1 MPSMA
6 QLPRVVTRYHAT
18 STFMDNITS
27 IPTKILYIEDDPAS
41 RRLVQRVLDNK
52 GYQVVVAADGLEGIS
67 MARQHHPNL
76 ILMDINLPSMDG
88 REITTRL
95 RSLPNFTSTPI
106 VALTANHSAGNR
118 ELALAAGCTGFLTK
132 PINIATFPNQVSAY
146 LNGHA
151 EPLNINEKNEHL
163 QRHAQN
169 LVERLEYKINEL
181 ESANKRL
188 RELDQLKSDFII
200 MVSHELRTPLT
211 LISGY
216 AHLLD
221 EQVKQTEEALSGEM
235 VSGVA
240 EGLNLGVTRMRDV
253 VNEIIKVARIASG
266 MLDLALGPVRLANLV
281 QDVYEEY
288 SEVCEKRQLNVQ
300 IGDLSRLPIIEGD
313 GEQLKSA
320 IYHIFSNA
328 IKYTPDHGSIFV
340 VGRAVGD
347 TVDLI
352 IQDTGIGVP
361 DSEHRR
367 IFDQFYT
374 LGSIEHHSTSKFAF
388 QGGGLGLGLAI
399 VKGIVEAH
407 NGRVWVESE
416 RRDPEQF
423 PGSTFHILLPV
434 EPVKQETR
442 L

>member
-1 MPSMA
+1 MN
-6 QLPRVVTRYHAT
+6 
-18 STFMDNITS
+18 DI
-27 IPTKILYIEDDPAS
+27 IPPAKILYIEDDPAS

-52 GYQVVVAADGLEGIS
+52 GYHVVVAADGLEGIS
-67 MARQHHPNL
+67 MAREHHPNL

-95 RSLPNFTSTPI
+95 RSLPNFSDTPI
-106 VALTANHSAGNR
+106 VALTANHSAGSR

-132 PINIATFPNQVSAY
+132 PIDVTSFPGQVSAY
-146 LNGHA
+146 LNGLSD
-151 EPLNINEKNEHL
+151 PITLDEKNEHL

-169 LVERLEYKINEL
+169 LVERLENKINEL
-181 ESANKRL
+181 ENANKRL
-188 RELDQLKSDFII
+188 RELDRLKSDFII

-221 EQVKQTEEALSGEM
+221 EQIKQPEESLPAEM

-266 MLDLALGPVRLANLV
+266 TLDLALGPVRLSEIV
-281 QDVYEEY
+281 EDIYEEFID
-288 SEVCEKRQLNVQ
+288 VCLKRQLNVQ
-300 IGDLSRLPIIEGD
+300 IGDLSRLPILEGD

-328 IKYTPDHGSIFV
+328 VKYTPDGGSIFV

-352 IQDTGIGVP
+352 IQDTGIGIP

-374 LGSIEHHSTSKFAF
+374 LGSIEHHSTSKYAF

-399 VKGIVEAH
+399 VKGIIEAH

-416 RRDPEQF
+416 RRDPDQF
-423 PGSTFHILLPV
+423 PGSTFHILLPLEQV
-434 EPVKQETR
+434 SQSTT

>member
-1 MPSMA
+1 M
-6 QLPRVVTRYHAT
+6 Y
-18 STFMDNITS
+18 MDKTT
-27 IPTKILYIEDDPAS
+27 IPLAKILYIEDDPAS

-52 GYQVVVAADGLEGIS
+52 GYDVVVAADGLEGIS
-67 MARQHHPNL
+67 MAREHHPNL

-95 RSLPNFTSTPI
+95 RSLPNFLNTPI
-106 VALTANHSAGNR
+106 VALTANHSPGSR

-132 PINIATFPNQVSAY
+132 PIDVSMFPTQVNAY
-146 LNGHA
+146 LHGHA
-151 EPLNINEKNEHL
+151 EPLSKEEHSEHL

-169 LVERLEYKINEL
+169 LVERLESKINEL

-188 RELDQLKSDFII
+188 RELDRLKSDFII

-221 EQVKQTEEALSGEM
+221 EQVKQTEDALPGEM

-266 MLDLALGPVRLANLV
+266 TLDLALGPVRLSEIV
-281 QDVYEEY
+281 QDIFEEFQ
-288 SEVCEKRQLNVQ
+288 EVSNKRRLNVQ
-300 IGDLSRLPIIEGD
+300 IGDLSKLPLIQGD

-328 IKYTPDHGSIFV
+328 IKYTPDGGSIFI

-352 IQDTGIGVP
+352 VQDTGIGIP

-374 LGSIEHHSTSKFAF
+374 LGSIENHSTSKYAF

-399 VKGIVEAH
+399 VKGIIEAH

-423 PGSTFHILLPV
+423 PGSTFHVLLPLEQVNQTV
-434 EPVKQETR
+434 E

>member
-1 MPSMA
+1 MN
-6 QLPRVVTRYHAT
+6 
-18 STFMDNITS
+18 NITS
-27 IPTKILYIEDDPAS
+27 QPAKILYIEDDPAS

-52 GYQVVVAADGLEGIS
+52 GYKVVVAADGLEGIS
-67 MARQHHPNL
+67 MAREHHPNL

-95 RSLPNFTSTPI
+95 RSLPNFSNTPI

-132 PINIATFPNQVSAY
+132 PIDVTNFPGQVNAY
-146 LNGHA
+146 LEGLSDA
-151 EPLNINEKNEHL
+151 ISSDEKSVHL
-163 QRHAQN
+163 QKHAQN
-169 LVERLEYKINEL
+169 LVTRLENKIHEL

-188 RELDQLKSDFII
+188 RELDRLKSDFII

-221 EQVKQTEEALSGEM
+221 EQVKQSDDSLPAEM

-240 EGLNLGVTRMRDV
+240 EGLNLGVIRMRDV

-266 MLDLALGPVRLANLV
+266 TLDLALGPVRLCELV

-288 SEVCEKRQLNVQ
+288 QDVLEKRNLNVQ
-300 IGDLSRLPIIEGD
+300 IGDLEKLPIVQGD
-313 GEQLKSA
+313 GDQLKSA
-320 IYHIFSNA
+320 IYHIVSNA
-328 IKYTPDHGSIFV
+328 IKYTPDGGSIFI

-347 TVDLI
+347 TVNLI
-352 IQDTGIGVP
+352 IQDSGIGIP

-399 VKGIVEAH
+399 VKGIIEAH

-416 RRDPEQF
+416 RRDVTQF
-423 PGSTFHILLPV
+423 PGSTFHILLPL
-434 EPVKQETR
+434 EQVKKPAK

>member
-1 MPSMA
+1 
-6 QLPRVVTRYHAT
+6 
-18 STFMDNITS
+18 MDNSTTL
-27 IPTKILYIEDDPAS
+27 PAKILYIEDDPAS
-41 RRLVQRVLDNK
+41 RHLVQRVLDNK
-52 GYQVVVAADGLEGIS
+52 GYDVVVAADGLEGIS
-67 MARQHHPNL
+67 MARQHCPNL

-95 RSLPNFTSTPI
+95 RGLPNFTNTPI
-106 VALTANHSAGNR
+106 VALTANHSKGSR

-132 PINIATFPNQVSAY
+132 PIDVSSFPGQVSAY
-146 LNGHA
+146 LNGL
-151 EPLNINEKNEHL
+151 EDPLTTDEQNEHL

-169 LVERLEYKINEL
+169 LVARLENKIREL
-181 ESANKRL
+181 ENANKRL

-221 EQVKQTEEALSGEM
+221 EQVKQTDEALAAEM

-240 EGLNLGVTRMRDV
+240 EGLNLGVARMRDV

-266 MLDLALGPVRLANLV
+266 TLDLALGPVRLSEIV
-281 QDVYEEY
+281 QDIYEEF
-288 SEVCEKRQLNVQ
+288 SEMCEKRNINVQ
-300 IGDLSRLPIIEGD
+300 IGDLTRLPIVEGD
-313 GEQLKSA
+313 GKQLKSA

-328 IKYTPDHGSIFV
+328 LKYTPDGGKIFV
-340 VGRAVGD
+340 VGRKVGD

-352 IQDTGIGVP
+352 IQDTGIGIP
-361 DSEHRR
+361 HSEHRH

-374 LGSIEHHSTSKFAF
+374 LGSIDNHSTSKFAF
-388 QGGGLGLGLAI
+388 KGGGLGLGLAI

-407 NGRVWVESE
+407 NGRVWVDSE
-416 RRDPEQF
+416 RRTSDQF
-423 PGSTFHILLPV
+423 PGSTFHMLLPI
-434 EPVKQETR
+434 EQANQATQ

>member
-1 MPSMA
+1 
-6 QLPRVVTRYHAT
+6 
-18 STFMDNITS
+18 
-27 IPTKILYIEDDPAS
+27 
-41 RRLVQRVLDNK
+41 
-52 GYQVVVAADGLEGIS
+52 
-67 MARQHHPNL
+67 
-76 ILMDINLPSMDG
+76 MDINLPNMDG

-95 RSLPNFTSTPI
+95 RSLPNFSDTPI

-132 PINIATFPNQVSAY
+132 PIDVSSFPGQVSAY
-146 LNGHA
+146 LNGLSD
-151 EPLNINEKNEHL
+151 PLTADEKSEHL

-169 LVERLEYKINEL
+169 LVERLESKIHEL

-188 RELDQLKSDFII
+188 RELDRLKSDFII

-221 EQVKQTEEALSGEM
+221 EQVKQTEENLSTEM

-253 VNEIIKVARIASG
+253 VNEIIKVARISSG
-266 MLDLALGPVRLANLV
+266 TLDLALGPVRLCEVV
-281 QDVYEEY
+281 QDVFEEY
-288 SEVCEKRQLNVQ
+288 LEVLEKRQINVQ
-300 IGDLSRLPIIEGD
+300 IGDLTKLPIIQGD

-328 IKYTPDHGSIFV
+328 IKYTPDGGSIFV
-340 VGRAVGD
+340 VGRSVGD

-352 IQDTGIGVP
+352 IQDTGIGIP

-416 RRDPEQF
+416 RRDLDQF
-423 PGSTFHILLPV
+423 PGSTFHILLPL
-434 EPVKQETR
+434 EHVKQPAK

>member
-1 MPSMA
+1 MENTA
-6 QLPRVVTRYHAT
+6 TLPA
-18 STFMDNITS
+18 
-27 IPTKILYIEDDPAS
+27 KILYIEDDPAS
-41 RRLVQRVLDNK
+41 RRLVQRVLDSK
-52 GYQVVVAADGLEGIS
+52 GFQVVVAADGLEGIS

-95 RSLPNFTSTPI
+95 RSLPNFSDTPI
-106 VALTANHSAGNR
+106 VALTANHSAGSR
-118 ELALAAGCTGFLTK
+118 ELALAAGCTGFMTK
-132 PINIATFPNQVSAY
+132 PIDVISFPKQVHEY
-146 LNGHA
+146 LQGRA
-151 EPLNINEKNEHL
+151 DPISENEKNQHL

-169 LVERLEYKINEL
+169 LVERLENKIHEL
-181 ESANKRL
+181 ENANKRL
-188 RELDQLKSDFII
+188 RELDRLKSDFII

-221 EQVKQTEEALSGEM
+221 EQVKQTEESLPSEM

-266 MLDLALGPVRLANLV
+266 TLDLALGPVRLSEV
-281 QDVYEEY
+281 VEDVYDEY
-288 SEVCEKRQLNVQ
+288 REVVAKRHLNVQ
-300 IGDLSRLPIIEGD
+300 IGDLTKLPIVQGD

-328 IKYTPDHGSIFV
+328 IKYTPDGGSIFV

-352 IQDTGIGVP
+352 IQDTGIGIP

-399 VKGIVEAH
+399 VKGIIEAH

-416 RRDPEQF
+416 RRDVEQF
-423 PGSTFHILLPV
+423 PGSTFHILLPL
-434 EPVKQETR
+434 EQVKR
-442 L
+442 PAKL

>member
-1 MPSMA
+1 MENTASLLA
-6 QLPRVVTRYHAT
+6 
-18 STFMDNITS
+18 
-27 IPTKILYIEDDPAS
+27 KILYIEDDPAS
-41 RRLVQRVLDNK
+41 RRLVQRVLDSK
-52 GYQVVVAADGLEGIS
+52 GYHVLVAADGLEGIS

-95 RSLPNFTSTPI
+95 RSLPNFSNTPI
-106 VALTANHSAGNR
+106 VALTANHSPGSR

-132 PINIATFPNQVSAY
+132 PIDVTNFPGQVNAY
-146 LNGHA
+146 LNGLA
-151 EPLNINEKNEHL
+151 DPISAIEKNAHL

-169 LVERLEYKINEL
+169 LVERLENKIYEL
-181 ESANKRL
+181 EHANKRL
-188 RELDQLKSDFII
+188 RELDRLKSDFII

-221 EQVKQTEEALSGEM
+221 EQVKQTDKLLTTEM

-240 EGLNLGVTRMRDV
+240 EGLNLGVVRMRDV

-266 MLDLALGPVRLANLV
+266 TLDLALGPVRLSETV
-281 QDVYEEY
+281 QDVYDEY
-288 SEVCEKRQLNVQ
+288 CEVLEKRRLNVQ
-300 IGDLSRLPIIEGD
+300 IGDLSKLPIVQGD

-328 IKYTPDHGSIFV
+328 IKYTPDGGSIFI

-352 IQDTGIGVP
+352 IQDTGIGIP

-374 LGSIEHHSTSKFAF
+374 LGSIEHHSTSKYAF

-399 VKGIVEAH
+399 VKGIIEAH

-416 RRDPEQF
+416 RRDLDQF
-423 PGSTFHILLPV
+423 PGSTFHILLPIEQV
-434 EPVKQETR
+434 NQQAN

>member
-1 MPSMA
+1 
-6 QLPRVVTRYHAT
+6 
-18 STFMDNITS
+18 MDNTS
-27 IPTKILYIEDDPAS
+27 ALPTKILYIEDDPAS
-41 RRLVQRVLDNK
+41 RRLVQRILDSK

-95 RSLPNFTSTPI
+95 RSLPNFSRTPI
-106 VALTANHSAGNR
+106 VALTANYSAGSR

-132 PINIATFPNQVSAY
+132 PIDVTSFPSQVNAY
-146 LNGHA
+146 LQGRA
-151 EPLNINEKNEHL
+151 DPLSTDEKNQHL
-163 QRHAQN
+163 QKHAQN
-169 LVERLEYKINEL
+169 LVERLENKIQEL
-181 ESANKRL
+181 ENANKRL
-188 RELDQLKSDFII
+188 RELDRLKSDFII

-221 EQVKQTEEALSGEM
+221 EQVKQPDEMLPGEM

-266 MLDLALGPVRLANLV
+266 TLDLALGPVRLSEIIE
-281 QDVYEEY
+281 DIYEEY
-288 SEVCEKRQLNVQ
+288 SEVCNKRKLNVQ
-300 IGDLSRLPIIEGD
+300 LGDLSRLPLIEGD
-313 GEQLKSA
+313 GEQLRSA

-328 IKYTPDHGSIFV
+328 IKYTPDGGSIFV

-347 TVDLI
+347 TIDLI

-374 LGSIEHHSTSKFAF
+374 LGSIEHHSTSKSAF

-399 VKGIVEAH
+399 VKGIIEAH

-434 EPVKQETR
+434 EQVSQEPPY
-442 L
+442 

>member
-1 MPSMA
+1 
-6 QLPRVVTRYHAT
+6 
-18 STFMDNITS
+18 MDNSTTT
-27 IPTKILYIEDDPAS
+27 PAKILFIEDDPAS

-52 GYQVVVAADGLEGIS
+52 GYDVVVAADGLEGIS

-76 ILMDINLPSMDG
+76 ILMDIHLPSMDG

-95 RSLPNFTSTPI
+95 RSLPNFSDTPI
-106 VALTANHSAGNR
+106 VALTANHSSGSR

-132 PINIATFPNQVSAY
+132 PIDVSSFPGQVSAY
-146 LNGHA
+146 LKGHTD
-151 EPLNINEKNEHL
+151 PLSQDEKNEHL

-169 LVERLEYKINEL
+169 LVMRLENKIREL
-181 ESANKRL
+181 ENANKRL

-221 EQVKQTEEALSGEM
+221 EQVKQTEEALSAEM

-240 EGLNLGVTRMRDV
+240 EGLNLGVSRMRDV

-266 MLDLALGPVRLANLV
+266 TLDLALGPVRISEII
-281 QDVYEEY
+281 QDIQEEF
-288 SEVCEKRQLNVQ
+288 SEMCHKRQLTVQ
-300 IGDLSRLPIIEGD
+300 IGDLARLPLIEGD
-313 GEQLKSA
+313 GVQLKSA
-320 IYHIFSNA
+320 VYHIFSNA
-328 IKYTPDHGSIFV
+328 VKYTPDGGTIFV
-340 VGRAVGD
+340 VGRTVGD
-347 TVDLI
+347 TIDLI
-352 IQDTGIGVP
+352 IQDTGIGIP
-361 DSEHRR
+361 NSEHRR

-374 LGSIEHHSTSKFAF
+374 LGSIDNHSTSKFAF

-416 RRDPEQF
+416 RRAPDQF
-423 PGSTFHILLPV
+423 PGSTFHILLPI
-434 EPVKQETR
+434 EQASQTTA